1 MSNKFF
7 VKILSVLFFAGI
19 TIASQAQNIPI
30 VISYFPPLNKGG
42 NLCFDRN
49 LDYKEKWENIAKR
62 YNINNKKLMG
72 FNDEMGMF
80 IKKKQIRVPLVL
92 NSNLFMKP
100 SAQRGTEVY
109 VPVYYLI
116 KVSQKVT
123 RLSTIFKE
131 PLLTFIK
138 NYNKIKDHYTLNRNA
153 PIFIGYLKVTK
164 EFGWNFAKNNS
175 IKNYNTIDDFQNG
188 KNILAKANA
197 TKEAVPTDSLQP
209 KATPKTTLS
218 ANKLAQVG
226 ISVPANTIKENIGVT
241 QKIDLVSKNASNTV
255 ANTKGGNLV
264 GNDMKIEK
272 AKDITTNQ
280 SSTEYKTT
288 KTPTRSFSNI
298 ESPSTTIVNNRPSLV
313 PTAQNTTAATA
324 SLATPAPIESIK
336 NISNTDKTTSAL
348 KDADAKTEYANTT
361 ANTNNATS
369 AMALNPTNKT
379 VNLKVTDAEITDI
392 KEEPTTEETTEVN
405 NLTSLADK
413 EEEKFKK
420 QEEERN
426 KEGGGAE
433 NEDVESTSI
442 EKTTVETDAE
452 TAKTTIIAPAQK
464 NEAKL
469 PEGVNS
475 ATDAAVSEV
484 HATVA
489 TANTTKEKNMPAA
502 KTKSSEEKPISS
514 NSFDKKLTEFE
525 NKTTANAKES
535 LTNKPIITGSS
546 TFGKI
551 SSIHSPNNSTNS
563 VTPKEKPNTSF
574 FKPEFDE
581 DKEAGRNEENLRCT
595 IKIFKLMFDESDNK
609 YYVLFNKVPPG
620 SVVKITH
627 NDKTIFAKV
636 ISSTPSSI
644 KQPGKDMIV
653 ISELGS
659 KVLGVLDNTE
669 LSVGL
674 LK

>member
-19 TIASQAQNIPI
+19 TTASQAQNIPI

-72 FNDEMGMF
+72 FNDEMGIF

-188 KNILAKANA
+188 KNILAKAN
-197 TKEAVPTDSLQP
+197 TPQQSVPTDSLQP
-209 KATPKTTLS
+209 RATPKVTLS

-226 ISVPANTIKENIGVT
+226 VSAQVNTAKENVGITSKNG
-241 QKIDLVSKNASNTV
+241 LVSKNASNLA
-255 ANTKGGNLV
+255 ANTKEANVLDNNV
-264 GNDMKIEK
+264 KIEK
-272 AKDITTNQ
+272 AKNIIANA
-280 SSTEYKTT
+280 SPTEYKTT
-288 KTPTRSFSNI
+288 KTPTRSFSSI
-298 ESPSTTIVNNRPSLV
+298 ESPSVTTTIVKNSPSI
-313 PTAQNTTAATA
+313 ATA
-324 SLATPAPIESIK
+324 TRNPTVATTSFVTPTPTEPIK
-336 NISNTDKTTSAL
+336 NISNVSQATSTTIEAET
-348 KDADAKTEYANTT
+348 KTEHTNTS
-361 ANTNNATS
+361 NAIT
-369 AMALNPTNKT
+369 LNSPNKT
-379 VNLKVTDAEITDI
+379 VNLEVTNAEITDI
-392 KEEPTTEETTEVN
+392 KEESANEETIDIDKVS
-405 NLTSLADK
+405 NLAEK
-413 EEEKFKK
+413 EEKKFQQQEKEK
-420 QEEERN
+420 N
-426 KEGGGAE
+426 KEEGGAE
-433 NEDVESTSI
+433 NEDIESTSI
-442 EKTTVETDAE
+442 EKTTVENAPE
-452 TAKTTIIAPAQK
+452 TIKTTVIAPIQK
-464 NEAKL
+464 KEAKL
-469 PEGVNS
+469 SEDVNS
-475 ATDAAVSEV
+475 TTDAVV
-484 HATVA
+484 PGVLTTGT
-489 TANTTKEKNMPAA
+489 TANTTNEKITPASE
-502 KTKSSEEKPISS
+502 KTPETKASSS

-525 NKTTANAKES
+525 NTTTSKTKES
-535 LTNKPIITGSS
+535 LTNRPVITASS

-551 SSIHSPNNSTNS
+551 SSINSPHNSINNI
-563 VTPKEKPNTSF
+563 TPKEKPSTSF

-581 DKEAGRNEENLRCT
+581 DKEAGRNEESLRCT

-636 ISSTPSSI
+636 ISSTPSSV
-644 KQPGKDMIV
+644 KQPSKDIIV